1 MAFVLK
7 VSLLG
12 LAAAGLLLVGL
23 GLVVAGVIAS
33 DVEMGLLAFL
43 WILAAPF
50 VVFGS
55 MLIRS
60 IVRMTREQMA
70 RSGREPPGNASA
82 AAAAAQ
88 QPAPTTPA
96 VPPGWYPDPHG
107 GPYSRWWDGGQWTDA
122 TGPR

>member
-1 MAFVLK
+1 VAFVLK

-12 LAAAGLLLVGL
+12 LAAAGLLLIGL
-23 GLVVAGVIAS
+23 ALLVAGVVAS

-55 MLIRS
+55 MLVRE

-70 RSGREPPGNASA
+70 ASGREPPGNASA
-82 AAAAAQ
+82 APDAAQ

-96 VPPGWYPDPHG
+96 VPPGWYPDPYG
-107 GPYSRWWDGGQWTDA
+107 MPCSRWWDGGQWTEA